1 MIQQDKHGDKKNYDL
16 IIIGAGPIG
25 INCAIKAKEAG
36 LNYLI
41 IEKGVLVNS
50 LFNFPKNMT
59 FFSTSGLL
67 EIGGV
72 PFISHNDKP
81 TRRESLEY
89 FRRVVES
96 WDLNINYY
104 EEVLSMDAIDVGY
117 HIKTSKFNYRTHSVI
132 VATGFF
138 DTEVKMNIPGEDLP
152 KVKHYY
158 DEPHHY
164 INQKLVVVGSSNS
177 ACDVALE
184 TYYKGAEVTM
194 IIREESIGRRVKY
207 WIKPN
212 IENRIKEGS
221 IKAYFNSQILEIRP
235 NEVLFK
241 TPQGEMTIENDFVL
255 AMTGY
260 KPNYDFMEKI
270 GLQFSDDEQRKP
282 IHDDTTL
289 ETNLPNVYVAGVII
303 SGMYTSK
310 LFIENARVH
319 ADMIVG
325 NILKVKGRGTR
336 DEV

>member
-1 MIQQDKHGDKKNYDL
+1 MTQQNKHANKKPYDL

-25 INCAIKAKEAG
+25 INCAIKASAAG
-36 LNYLI
+36 LHYLL

-72 PFISHNDKP
+72 PFISHYDKP

-89 FRRVVES
+89 FRRVAES
-96 WDLNINYY
+96 WDLDINYY
-104 EEVLSMDAIDVGY
+104 EEVLGMEKAANLY
-117 HIKTSKFNYRTHSVI
+117 HIKTSKNEYRTHSVI

-138 DTEVKMNIPGEDLP
+138 DTAVKMNIPGEDLP

-164 INQKLVVVGSSNS
+164 IKQKVVVVGSSNS

-194 IIREESIGRRVKY
+194 IIREASIGQRVKY

-221 IKAYFNSQILEIRP
+221 IKAYFNSNILEIRP
-235 NEVLFK
+235 NEVLFR

-260 KPNYDFMEKI
+260 KPNYDFLEKI

-282 IHDDTTL
+282 IHNPETL
-289 ETNLPNVYVAGVII
+289 ETNLANVYVAGVII

-310 LFIENARVH
+310 LFIENARIH
-319 ADMIVG
+319 ADIIVNDICRKLEG
-325 NILKVKGRGTR
+325 L
-336 DEV
+336 EV